1 MNDDKNNEAQESL
14 DSSLELTPQPDSEQ
28 NNSQPPIINSPQLNN
43 PKHSL
48 KQFINKFTQ
57 KSSIY
62 LPIFIILIII
72 VAIVTVID
80 YTNSNKPQPTVAE
93 QTLSPQAL
101 NRLANSNQSVG
112 NANQVLTVQSSS
124 IFNGQVLMR
133 SNLQVAGNL
142 NATSVSA
149 SGNSLFGQLQINKNL
164 SVGGNAN
171 IQGALTI
178 QNNISVN
185 GGGTFAGALSAPQI
199 TVGALQLNGDLTLTH
214 NFYASGSIP
223 SQSTN
228 GPVGAG
234 GTTSLNGSDTAGTIT
249 INTGNGPT
257 AGCYINVNFVTPFT
271 STPHILVTPVGST
284 SANLLYYVNRSTSSF
299 SLCSNN
305 SPQAGTT
312 YSFDYFVIGS

>member
-14 DSSLELTPQPDSEQ
+14 DSSLEFTPQSDSTQ
-28 NNSQPPIINSPQLNN
+28 PSPQPALNQDLKLTKNNSFYKRTLSKI
-43 PKHSL
+43 
-48 KQFINKFTQ
+48 TQ

-62 LPIFIILIII
+62 LPIFIVLIII
-72 VAIVTVID
+72 VIIITAID
-80 YTNSNKPQPTVAE
+80 YSKTTQTKPTIAE
-93 QTLSPQAL
+93 QTLTPQAL
-101 NRLANSNQSVG
+101 SRLANNNQTVG
-112 NANQVLTVQSSS
+112 NSNQVLTVQSSS
-124 IFNGQVLMR
+124 IFNDQVLMR

-185 GGGTFAGALSAPQI
+185 GGGTFAGVLSAPQI

-223 SQSTN
+223 GQST
-228 GPVGAG
+228 GGSVGAG
-234 GTTSLNGSDTAGTIT
+234 GTSSLNGSDTAGTIT
-249 INTGNGPT
+249 INTGSGPSV
-257 AGCYINVNFVTPFT
+257 GCYVSVTFVTPFS
-271 STPHILVTPVGST
+271 STPHILITPVGST

-299 SLCSNN
+299 SLCSDN
-305 SPQAGTT
+305 SPSAGQT
-312 YSFDYFVIGS
+312 YTFDYFVIGS